1 MLEGTSI
8 LIALFI
14 IIIVNSTNNYISE
27 KRLADLIM
35 LSDKQEVAVY
45 RNSTDTK
52 TIDSN
57 DLVVGDVIKF
67 ESG

>member
-1 MLEGTSI
+1 
-8 LIALFI
+8 
-14 IIIVNSTNNYISE
+14 
-27 KRLADLIM
+27 M